1 MIESFGMKRAPSF
14 LLFFVAGILTDRLLI
29 ERPVRAQTQK
39 SPGLAIADTTL
50 AVGMPKD
57 KALGLLA
64 AYNVGPPGKSGRC
77 LITTKIVSRG
87 DVSNFSVLRTIKFND
102 GFVTEVSR
110 NWGNGETSPE
120 VDRLW
125 RSFWGAVTNSVV
137 PGIESYQPLSIRVY
151 TRQSP
156 ENQVQG
162 IDILVS
168 PNHVVSIERVE
179 ILNPSTMLVSP
190 PSSTIWSV
198 SVDETVF

>member
-1 MIESFGMKRAPSF
+1 MKRAPSF

-102 GFVTEVSR
+102 GLLQKYPEIGAMVKPVPKLTDYGDRS
-110 NWGNGETSPE
+110 GE
-120 VDRLW
+120 
-125 RSFWGAVTNSVV
+125 
-137 PGIESYQPLSIRVY
+137 Q
-151 TRQSP
+151 
-156 ENQVQG
+156 
-162 IDILVS
+162 
-168 PNHVVSIERVE
+168 
-179 ILNPSTMLVSP
+179 
-190 PSSTIWSV
+190 
-198 SVDETVF
+198 